1 MTGCTQYVF
10 YSIENIKKRMF
21 KREKLFYLI
30 LLYWISFRP
39 MAQKYQQIHLL
50 FLYFSKEH
58 IVRTDKQRPKFHSQ
72 TE

>member
-1 MTGCTQYVF
+1 MTACTQYVF

-39 MAQKYQQIHLL
+39 MAQKYQQIHL
-50 FLYFSKEH
+50 
-58 IVRTDKQRPKFHSQ
+58 QN
-72 TE
+72 